1 MDPDEEFIHK
11 DETYNIIV
19 AGFEVYNELGCAY
32 LELIYQEAYER
43 ELALQSIPFA
53 SQAPLRVSYKG
64 ECLNKNYYADLIA
77 YQKVIVELKV
87 LEKLTSREESQIIN
101 YLKAAGLQVGLL
113 LNFGSHPK
121 LEYKRIVLQLS
132 LIHI

>member
-11 DETYNIIV
+11 DETYKLIG

-32 LELIYQEAYER
+32 LEPIYQEAYER

-121 LEYKRIVLQLS
+121 LEYKRIVLQ
-132 LIHI
+132 IK